1 MTEEEQIERR
11 ASNGGI
17 LKTLVIFLIILIGIP
32 LIWLFVISPRS
43 EISKLKDHF
52 VKVSFVENQVQY
64 EIVEKVPKDWV
75 TLKSISKNSQNAIVI
90 SEDWGF
96 FQHEGVDF
104 NQLKKAVQ
112 EAGEGKKLRG
122 ASTISQQLIKN
133 LFFSKERS
141 YLRKIKEFVL
151 VPHLEK
157 NVSKEKILETYLNVI
172 EFGDGIYGI
181 GAASKHYFKK
191 KPSQLTA
198 KEGAFLAMLLPNP
211 KKYSSSFRD
220 KKLSPFAKETISEI
234 LYKMAVA
241 GHIKKDQV
249 EELNNQRFN
258 WREELE
264 TNSEQAI
271 DSKINKKSKRIN
283 AKKRNRA
290 KLNRPKSYED
300 RYRNDTDLQLDDNLE
315 YDDDAIL
322 EDTSGLKEEFSVE

>member
-1 MTEEEQIERR
+1 MTSNDKDNSS
-11 ASNGGI
+11 ASTGR
-17 LKTLVIFLIILIGIP
+17 LIKLFGAIVFILIGIP
-32 LIWLFVISPRS
+32 LLWLLVLSPRS
-43 EISKLKDHF
+43 DISKLKNQY
-52 VKVSFVENQVQY
+52 VKVNLKDKKVHY
-64 EIVEKVPKDWV
+64 EIVKKKPNDWV

-96 FQHEGVDF
+96 FQHDGVDF

-133 LFFSKERS
+133 LFLSKERS
-141 YLRKIKEFVL
+141 YVRKLKEFVL

-181 GAASKHYFKK
+181 GAASKYYFKK

-220 KKLSPFAKETISEI
+220 KKLSPFAKETILEI
-234 LYKMAVA
+234 LNKMAIA
-241 GHIKKDQV
+241 GHIEKDQV
-249 EELNNQRFN
+249 EKLYNQKFN
-258 WREELE
+258 WKKELE
-264 TNSEQAI
+264 TQKSI
-271 DSKINKKSKRIN
+271 DSKIKKKSKPLNTKNR
-283 AKKRNRA
+283 KRA
-290 KLNRPKSYED
+290 KLNKPKNYED